1 MSADREYQIYP
12 DVIASTKIGDE
23 DVESTGTYF
32 AEAVTN
38 NQDTVVRVE
47 VYWHGVDKKDPV
59 LMIEIDDEDK
69 PGGLDIMDVKIRI
82 RRNDGLIYEGDRASQ
97 ENPEER
103 T

>member
-1 MSADREYQIYP
+1 MGVDRNYLIYP
-12 DVIASTKIGDE
+12 DVVASTLPGDIE
-23 DVESTGTYF
+23 VPSTGTYY
-32 AEAVTN
+32 AEALTN
-38 NQDTVVRVE
+38 NHDTVVRVA
-47 VYWHGVDKKDPV
+47 VYWYTPSGKEPV